1 MSKFNRKKSL
11 LPLVMAIR
19 ILSVLFLTSGCDILL
34 PAPPLPATA
43 TATQTMTSTPTIDWF
58 PATATST
65 QIPMFSP
72 TPQPTLDDPREGVT
86 EMLVEDDFT
95 DQVMWTTP
103 QTGSGNIVFG
113 TGNLTL
119 AVANPKATLFSLS
132 QHDLNRNFYLEITV
146 ETSLCQPMDEFG
158 IVFWR
163 QSLGDHYQ
171 IVFTCTG
178 QYKLEVVQ
186 GGQSVVIHDW
196 ETATQMQPSHPATN
210 RVGLWVYEGQ
220 LQLFVNDVFQF
231 EERIAQDRT
240 GSLGVFAKTVEGN
253 AMTIRFSDLQI
264 FRVDPD

>member
-1 MSKFNRKKSL
+1 
-11 LPLVMAIR
+11 
-19 ILSVLFLTSGCDILL
+19 
-34 PAPPLPATA
+34 
-43 TATQTMTSTPTIDWF
+43 
-58 PATATST
+58 
-65 QIPMFSP
+65 
-72 TPQPTLDDPREGVT
+72 
-86 EMLVEDDFT
+86 
-95 DQVMWTTP
+95 MWTTP